1 MQLITVE
8 TFFEKM
14 KTELGLCQ
22 CTSKEIGFNNEIK
35 SAVLNRPGLAL
46 TGYFEHFLWDNIQIL
61 SKAEIKYINSLVK
74 RNELSGLTGLFSFR
88 IPCFITVGKSKLKE
102 EFIQLC
108 NKNDI
113 PIFTSTKDINFL
125 YHHIMDFLDAWFS
138 PTTQIHGTLVDV
150 YGTGVLLMGRSGIGK
165 SEIALDLIERG
176 HRLVTD
182 DVVTVVKK
190 TNNVLIGKN
199 QDAFNEFMEIRGIG
213 LINIK
218 EIFGTRSI
226 RMQKRIE
233 IIIMLEDWKSDSDVE
248 RTGLDEETMNIFD
261 VPIPKVK
268 LKVFPGKNITVIT
281 ETIALNLHLK
291 IYGYNAAKVMN
302 KMLIKK
308 MQKKSRNKS
317 VLNDYLLKDYE

>member
-1 MQLITVE
+1 MQKITVE
-8 TFFEKM
+8 TFFENM
-14 KTELGLCQ
+14 KTELGLFLV
-22 CTSKEIGFNNEIK
+22 TKKEFGLKNEIK

-46 TGYFEHFLWDNIQIL
+46 TGYYEHFLWDNIQIL
-61 SKAEIKYINSLVK
+61 SKTEIKYINSIVK
-74 RNELSGLTGLFSFR
+74 NNKLSQIKGLFKFR

-102 EFIQLC
+102 EFVEVC
-108 NKNDI
+108 NKNHI
-113 PIFTSTKDINFL
+113 PIFSATKDINFL

-199 QDAFNEFMEIRGIG
+199 QDSFNEFMEIRGIG

-233 IIIMLEDWKSDSDVE
+233 IIIMLEDWKSDNDVE
-248 RTGLDEETMNIFD
+248 RLGLDEETMNIFD

-291 IYGYNAAKVMN
+291 VYGYNAAKVMN

-308 MQKKSRNKS
+308 MQQKTKNRNS
-317 VLNDYLLKDYE
+317 LNNYLSKDYE

>member
-1 MQLITVE
+1 MYEITVS
-8 TFFEKM
+8 TFYEKM
-14 KTELGLCQ
+14 KSELGLCQ
-22 CTSKEIGFNNEIK
+22 ATDKQIGFDNLIK
-35 SAVLNRPGLAL
+35 SAILNRPGLAL
-46 TGYFEHFLWDNIQIL
+46 TGYYEHFLWDNVQIL

-74 RNELSGLTGLFSFR
+74 KKSLSDLKGLFDFR
-88 IPCFITVGKSKLKE
+88 IPCFITVGKSRLKE
-102 EFIQLC
+102 EFIELC
-108 NKNDI
+108 NKNLI
-113 PIFTSTKDINFL
+113 PIFNATKDINFL
-125 YHHIMDFLDAWFS
+125 YHHIMDFLDESFS

-165 SEIALDLIERG
+165 SEIALDLVERG

-182 DVVTVVKK
+182 DVVTVIKK

-199 QDAFNEFMEIRGIG
+199 QDGFNEFMEIRGIG

-233 IIIMLEDWKSDSDVE
+233 IVLMLEDFKSDSESE
-248 RTGLDEETMNIFD
+248 RLGMDEQNMMIFD

-281 ETIALNLHLK
+281 ETIALNHHLK

-302 KMLIKK
+302 KMLIHLIF
-308 MQKKSRNKS
+308 
-317 VLNDYLLKDYE
+317 VFY